1 MQSVVASSLAIIAL
15 VSTMGVVSSAV
26 AGTLN
31 WAVALPFC
39 AGALAGMAGG
49 RLVAG
54 RLAGPLLQRG
64 FALLSSLV
72 AVGMIA
78 RVLT

>member
-1 MQSVVASSLAIIAL
+1 MSLGLAIGVTLAL
-15 VSTMGVVSSAV
+15 T
-26 AGTLN
+26 
-31 WAVALPFC
+31 
-39 AGALAGMAGG
+39 GMAGG

-78 RVLT
+78 RVLA